1 MATVDEETS
10 TKPTKRVSLSTP
22 PTTTKRVYNSSA
34 SEMSDSSGNVP
45 AVGNNSRNGNAASPG
60 GSTVIHSPGS
70 TIADMPLPV
79 DVKRRAMAT
88 YILEV
93 GIALYSVLVGLALAV
108 SDKDFTVMLVAIC
121 FHQFFEGL
129 ALGSSLAELYWIKAQ
144 LSANGWQQD
153 PTTET
158 DMSIPESPG
167 GSRQEYVN
175 VDFVD
180 STTFPAETVYPLPA
194 KLPTAHKNK
203 SHRTLISMATSFTP
217 EPWQVNPQL
226 ERTLGEPAHGNMP
239 GPNKAIPQQQRHQGH
254 AVHPIRHAQD
264 DMDGDAVLVPVG
276 AHGSQVELSRYLQPR
291 TTPERLPGWWKAW
304 ISGLAFTMTT
314 PLGIVIGLAV
324 RHVYEPHSKYALL
337 LNGVLE
343 SICAGVLVYTGL
355 ITMVVGGFS
364 SLQVKQ
370 FKRMFQVSLFLAVY
384 MGAAAMASLKIW
396 K

>member
-1 MATVDEETS
+1 
-10 TKPTKRVSLSTP
+10 
-22 PTTTKRVYNSSA
+22 
-34 SEMSDSSGNVP
+34 
-45 AVGNNSRNGNAASPG
+45 
-60 GSTVIHSPGS
+60 
-70 TIADMPLPV
+70 MPLPV

-88 YILEV
+88 YVLEV

-129 ALGSSLAELYWIKAQ
+129 ALGSSLAELCP
-144 LSANGWQQD
+144 ANGWQQD
-153 PTTET
+153 PTTEA

-203 SHRTLISMATSFTP
+203 SHQDAEFSMATSFTP

-239 GPNKAIPQQQRHQGH
+239 
-254 AVHPIRHAQD
+254 VHPIRHAQD
-264 DMDGDAVLVPVG
+264 DMDGDAVLVPV
-276 AHGSQVELSRYLQPR
+276 ARYLQPR

-364 SLQVKQ
+364 SLQV
-370 FKRMFQVSLFLAVY
+370 SLFLAVY